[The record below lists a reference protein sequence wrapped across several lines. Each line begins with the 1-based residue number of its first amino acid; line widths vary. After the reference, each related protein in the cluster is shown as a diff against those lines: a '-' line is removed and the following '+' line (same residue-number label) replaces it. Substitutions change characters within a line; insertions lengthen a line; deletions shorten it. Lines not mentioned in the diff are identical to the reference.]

1 MPSHAKYRRSRDEY
15 DRSQAEYH
23 RRIREGNAE
32 AIGAASVLFAIMIVG
47 GFLFYS
53 LKITDPESFRA
64 ASKFA
69 TGYGVSP
76 VATDMSASVSR

>member
-1 MPSHAKYRRSRDEY
+1 MRNHDV
-15 DRSQAEYH
+15 H

-53 LKITDPESFRA
+53 LKMSDSETFRA
-64 ASKFA
+64 DSKIA
-69 TGYGVSP
+69 AGYGVSP
-76 VATDMSASVSR
+76 LASDISASRAIATR